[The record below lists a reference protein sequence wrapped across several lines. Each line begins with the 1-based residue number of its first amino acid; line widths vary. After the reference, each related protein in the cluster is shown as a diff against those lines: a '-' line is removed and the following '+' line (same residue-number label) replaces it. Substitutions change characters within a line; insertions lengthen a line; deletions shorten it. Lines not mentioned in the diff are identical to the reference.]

1 MPVMTGGANFPHL
14 QPMVELLRNKR
25 GEIGRQH
32 VKAHYAAAS
41 VHADLT
47 SPTQTNEST
56 CQIDQDTA
64 AYVIYSFWTI
74 STVCFTSPSNWSV
87 RMKETRP
94 TA

>member
-64 AYVIYSFWTI
+64 AYVIYSF
-74 STVCFTSPSNWSV
+74 
-87 RMKETRP
+87 
-94 TA
+94 